1 MPRSYGKSSGTGIKP
16 SPNRSDARR
25 PRSIRFADSE
35 WNLIEQAALRHGI
48 PAGELVRAGA
58 LALAEDRLGESPP
71 ATLTSGHLELIEVI
85 YRYVYIIATLNRQQL
100 LDAGR
105 ENEVEALVD
114 AARKTMN
121 ETMRQGPERTAAMQ
135 D

>member
-1 MPRSYGKSSGTGIKP
+1 MPRSDRKSSGNGNKP
-16 SPNRSDARR
+16 SRNRGDARR

-35 WNLIEQAALRHGI
+35 WKLVEQAALRHGI

-58 LALAEDRLGESPP
+58 LALAEDRLGAPPP
-71 ATLTSGHLELIEVI
+71 ATLSPGHLALIEVM

-105 ENEVEALVD
+105 GNEVEALVD
-114 AARKTMN
+114 AARKTMK
-121 ETMRQGPERTAAMQ
+121 ETMGQGPE
-135 D
+135 

>member
-1 MPRSYGKSSGTGIKP
+1 MRSDRKSSGTGNKR
-16 SPNRSDARR
+16 SRNRSDARR

-71 ATLTSGHLELIEVI
+71 ATLTSGHLALIEAT
-85 YRYVYIIATLNRQQL
+85 YRSVYMISTLKREEL
-100 LDAGR
+100 LDAGHPDD
-105 ENEVEALVD
+105 VEALVD
-114 AARKTMN
+114 AARKTMKD
-121 ETMRQGPERTAAMQ
+121 TMDEGPA
-135 D
+135 

>member
-1 MPRSYGKSSGTGIKP
+1 MSR
-16 SPNRSDARR
+16 NRSDTRR

-71 ATLTSGHLELIEVI
+71 ASLTSGHVALIEAT
-85 YRYVYIIATLNRQQL
+85 YRSVYVMATLMRQEL
-100 LDAGR
+100 LDAGHQDD
-105 ENEVEALVD
+105 VQALVD
-114 AARKTMN
+114 AARKIMK
-121 ETMRQGPERTAAMQ
+121 ETMDAGPA
-135 D
+135 

>member
-1 MPRSYGKSSGTGIKP
+1 MTRSDRKNSGIGKETSQ
-16 SPNRSDARR
+16 NRSNARR

-48 PAGELVRAGA
+48 PAGELVRSGA

-71 ATLTSGHLELIEVI
+71 ATLTTGHLALIEAT
-85 YRYVYIIATLNRQQL
+85 YRASFVRSMLDREQL

-105 ENEVEALVD
+105 EKEVDKLVD
-114 AARKTMN
+114 SALDAMEKTMR
-121 ETMRQGPERTAAMQ
+121 EGPA
-135 D
+135 

>member
-1 MPRSYGKSSGTGIKP
+1 MRRSDRKSSGTGNKP
-16 SPNRSDARR
+16 SRNRGDARW

-35 WNLIEQAALRHGI
+35 WKLIEQAALRHGV

-71 ATLTSGHLELIEVI
+71 ATLTSGHLALIEVM

-105 ENEVEALVD
+105 GNEVEALVD

-121 ETMRQGPERTAAMQ
+121 ETMGQGPE
-135 D
+135 

>member
-1 MPRSYGKSSGTGIKP
+1 MSPSDRNSSRTGNKTPR
-16 SPNRSDARR
+16 NRSNARR

-35 WNLIEQAALRHGI
+35 WKLIEQAALRHGI

-71 ATLTSGHLELIEVI
+71 ATLTSGHLALIEAT
-85 YRYVYIIATLNRQQL
+85 YRASFVTSMLDRDRL

-105 ENEVEALVD
+105 QNDVKALVD
-114 AARKTMN
+114 AARVAMEKTMK
-121 ETMRQGPERTAAMQ
+121 EGPA
-135 D
+135 

>member
-1 MPRSYGKSSGTGIKP
+1 MPRNDRKSSGSGNKP
-16 SPNRSDARR
+16 SRNRSDARR

-71 ATLTSGHLELIEVI
+71 ATLSPGHLALIEVM
-85 YRYVYIIATLNRQQL
+85 YRYVYMMATLNRQSL
-100 LDAGR
+100 LDSGR
-105 ENEVEALVD
+105 DDEVAALVA
-114 AARKTMN
+114 AARKTMSQIM
-121 ETMRQGPERTAAMQ
+121 EEAPT
-135 D
+135 

>member
-1 MPRSYGKSSGTGIKP
+1 MPRSDRKKSGTGNKP

-25 PRSIRFADSE
+25 PRSVRFADSE
-35 WNLIEQAALRHGI
+35 WNVIEQAALRHGI

-71 ATLTSGHLELIEVI
+71 ATLTPGHLALIEVM
-85 YRYVYIIATLNRQQL
+85 YRYVFIIATLNRQQL

-105 ENEVEALVD
+105 AEEVGALVD
-114 AARKTMN
+114 AARKTMAQVMD
-121 ETMRQGPERTAAMQ
+121 EGPA
-135 D
+135 

>member
-1 MPRSYGKSSGTGIKP
+1 MPRSDRKSSAAGNKP

-25 PRSIRFADSE
+25 PRSVRFADSE
-35 WNLIEQAALRHGI
+35 WNVIEQAALRHGI

-71 ATLTSGHLELIEVI
+71 ATLTGGHLALIEVM

-105 ENEVEALVD
+105 GKEVEALVD
-114 AARKTMN
+114 AARKTMAQVMD
-121 ETMRQGPERTAAMQ
+121 EGPA
-135 D
+135 

>member
-1 MPRSYGKSSGTGIKP
+1 MPRSDRKSSGTGNNP
-16 SPNRSDARR
+16 SRNRSDARR

-71 ATLTSGHLELIEVI
+71 ATLTSGHLALIEAI
-85 YRYVYIIATLNRQQL
+85 YRSVYMMSTLKREEL
-100 LDAGR
+100 LDAGHQ
-105 ENEVEALVD
+105 EDIDALVN
-114 AARKTMN
+114 AARKTMIQ
-121 ETMRQGPERTAAMQ
+121 TMEDGLA
-135 D
+135 

>member
-1 MPRSYGKSSGTGIKP
+1 MRRSDRKSSAAGNKA

-35 WNLIEQAALRHGI
+35 WKLVEQAALRHGI

-71 ATLTSGHLELIEVI
+71 ATLTSGHLALIEVM
-85 YRYVYIIATLNRQQL
+85 YRYVYVMATLDRQQL

-105 ENEVEALVD
+105 GKEVTALVD
-114 AARKTMN
+114 AARQTMAQVMD
-121 ETMRQGPERTAAMQ
+121 EGPA
-135 D
+135 